1 MLDPTERSS
10 VAGVIDKLRAS
21 WRSYREKR
29 RHYQIERALY
39 KARGGGD
46 ARHGGF
52 DGGAT
57 TPEDA
62 TSHIHGDSG
71 P

>member
-1 MLDPTERSS
+1 
-10 VAGVIDKLRAS
+10 VIEKLRTS

-29 RHYQIERALY
+29 REYQLERALY
-39 KARGGGD
+39 KAGGHRG

-52 DGGAT
+52 DSGVMKE
-57 TPEDA
+57 PEDLSRIPPTA
-62 TSHIHGDSG
+62 PGG